1 MSKVYKANTATA
13 IIIANMIGTGVF
25 TSLGFQLLGIQSGF
39 VILMLWVVGGITALC
54 GALSYAELGA
64 TYPRSGGE
72 YNFLTRIYHPVAGFT
87 SGWISSTIGFSAP
100 TALAAITFG
109 KYLSSVF
116 PVLSDIWL
124 AIGLILLMTWVHSR
138 KRGSSSGIQEIFTIL
153 KLLLIVLFCALGM
166 WLVETPQQIDFLPDS
181 DNTALLFTSAFAT
194 SLIYVNYAYSG
205 WNAATYISSELRE
218 PQQSLPR
225 ILLVGTL
232 SVTICYVLL
241 NYVFLYTT
249 PVEAMQGQVEIGV
262 ISAKYIFGD
271 TGALIMGT
279 VMSLLLVS
287 TVSAMTIAGPRVLQV
302 IGEDFSVF
310 QWLAKTNED
319 KIPSRAIIFQSV
331 LALFFVITASFES
344 ILIFAGFALALNNF
358 FAVAGVFV
366 SRLRQPEI
374 ERPYKTWLYP
384 LPPIIFLSITIW
396 TLVFLLIERP
406 MESLSSLGIISL
418 GVLFYFLSQHWS
430 TN

>member
-1 MSKVYKANTATA
+1 
-13 IIIANMIGTGVF
+13 
-25 TSLGFQLLGIQSGF
+25 
-39 VILMLWVVGGITALC
+39 
-54 GALSYAELGA
+54 
-64 TYPRSGGE
+64 
-72 YNFLTRIYHPVAGFT
+72 
-87 SGWISSTIGFSAP
+87 
-100 TALAAITFG
+100 
-109 KYLSSVF
+109 
-116 PVLSDIWL
+116 
-124 AIGLILLMTWVHSR
+124 
-138 KRGSSSGIQEIFTIL
+138 
-153 KLLLIVLFCALGM
+153 M